1 MKETENG
8 SFELTTE
15 SLASIEALIA
25 DARGNATLLPDRTRI
40 GFAAEY
46 LRLAAQKSVA
56 LAQLLDAVSRTDKRL
71 GDKAKK
77 RIREVDRA
85 IEKFL
90 DVVSKDNIRMSNAHN
105 GKLIKLTGDQVGE
118 FIEAVANKKEIPPHL
133 FEGAIAIEP
142 LGAEVGEEMKSAKGL
157 EDVEL
162 EPEKA
167 REDISEETMVP
178 VEVGAYQAWTE
189 YTDLAYKKDG
199 LLGVVQATIEAVTKY
214 DEIATA
220 ADEAAPGCENL
231 QRAIAARFMWEE
243 FLPSAAAV
251 FRQMPDGPFYWELAN
266 GGTTDFPKPGEVLKT
281 AAETRKCRDAV
292 LEKFEV
298 YMATKG
304 NVLPGFW
311 DEVRAA
317 AGIRAA

>member
-8 SFELTTE
+8 SFELTKA

-46 LRLAAQKSVA
+46 LRLAAQKSAA
-56 LAQLLDAVSRTDKRL
+56 LAQLLDAVSKTDKRL
-71 GDKAKK
+71 GDKASK

-90 DVVSKDNIRMSNAHN
+90 DVVSRDNLRWSTAHN
-105 GKLIKLTGDQVGE
+105 GKLVKLTGDQVDE
-118 FIEAVANKKEIPPHL
+118 FIDAVVNKKEIPAHL
-133 FEGAIAIEP
+133 FEGAVEADERHAEP
-142 LGAEVGEEMKSAKGL
+142 GESGSTASELQDDQSNLPVAH
-157 EDVEL
+157 EDI
-162 EPEKA
+162 
-167 REDISEETMVP
+167 REDTMVSI
-178 VEVGAYQAWTE
+178 EVGAYQTWTE
-189 YTDLAYKKDG
+189 YMDLAYKKNG
-199 LLGVVQATIEAVTKY
+199 LLGVVHAAIEAVTNY
-214 DEIATA
+214 DESATA
-220 ADEAAPGCENL
+220 ADEAAPGCENM
-231 QRAIAARFMWEE
+231 QRAMVARFMWEH
-243 FLPSAAAV
+243 FLPDASDEL
-251 FRQMPDGPFYWELAN
+251 RKMPDGPFFWELAN

-298 YMATKG
+298 YRATKG

-311 DEVRAA
+311 DEVRTA
-317 AGIRAA
+317 AGTKAA